1 MEVRID
7 RLIGRMVT
15 TANHRRLGRVA
26 EIRVEPRGSEYVV
39 AAYVLGRVG
48 FAERLGT
55 GVRLLVGHASSP
67 AYVARWDQ
75 LDISDLEHPRLLC
88 PVKDLMKDPE

>member
-15 TANHRRLGRVA
+15 TANHRRLGRVE
-26 EIRVEPRGSEYVV
+26 EIRVEQRGAEYVV
-39 AAYVLGRVG
+39 AAYVLGAAG
-48 FAERLGT
+48 LAERLGAS
-55 GVRLLVGHASSP
+55 VRLLVGRTVSP
-67 AYVARWDQ
+67 AYVVRWDQ

-88 PVKDLMKDPE
+88 RLKDLMR